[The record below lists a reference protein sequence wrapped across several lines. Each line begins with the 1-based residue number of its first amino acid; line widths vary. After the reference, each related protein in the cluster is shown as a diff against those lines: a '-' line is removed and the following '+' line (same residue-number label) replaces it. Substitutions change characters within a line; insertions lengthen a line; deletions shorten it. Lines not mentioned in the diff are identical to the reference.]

1 MTAAEPASKGART
14 RDTILR
20 AAVRRFAADGFRAT
34 SVADIARDVG
44 VTPGAV
50 YAYFPSKDALFRDA
64 VDADSAAYI
73 EGSLG
78 RVFAGEWD
86 GDWRRL
92 FVVLVQQLD
101 QHPLARRLLAGLEPE
116 HTQRML
122 DLPALQTLRDNI
134 EALLNTRKRE
144 GVLPRT
150 LDARL
155 IALGIETIF
164 LAQLIA
170 LLQTGVSVDDERTAG
185 IAALFEAALPRPPG
199 EEPRRGA
206 KKRTKRTRAA
216 AGS

>member
-1 MTAAEPASKGART
+1 MTAAAPSASKGART
-14 RDTILR
+14 RETVLQ
-20 AAVRRFAADGFRAT
+20 AAIRRFAADGFRAT
-34 SVADIARDVG
+34 SVADIAREVG

-73 EGSLG
+73 EGALG

-101 QHPLARRLLAGLEPE
+101 SHPLARRLLAGLEPD

-134 EALLNTRKRE
+134 EALLVTRKRD
-144 GVLPRT
+144 GVLPHD
-150 LDARL
+150 LDERL

-170 LLQTGVSVDDERTAG
+170 LLQTGVSVDDERTDG
-185 IAALFEAALPRPPG
+185 IAALFEAALPRPPD
-199 EEPRRGA
+199 ERPRRP
-206 KKRTKRTRAA
+206 
-216 AGS
+216 AGRRSRR